1 MEEMMNREALL
12 CFRDQLRYGRAVGV
26 KDAEGFSEILFAV
39 ERLGSFLAKEIGTL
53 NSYLPVL
60 QDLACDS
67 PLARALPKVY
77 PGLHLPFYRLY
88 QLVMQARNDALHQGA
103 YARHLT
109 RHAIELSIVLEDA
122 LMDNPGTVAEF
133 MVRDPL
139 CCSLWQPLRFI
150 RQQML
155 ADDFSFLPVQ
165 IKNGEWL
172 LLSDRELARYLRVK
186 AQLRK
191 DRLAKSLDSALTVDE
206 RNEKI
211 TLSSADTICPTT
223 PVEAVVQQLQ
233 GVPVLV
239 TRDSSQTT
247 DLVGIITA
255 FDLL

>member
-1 MEEMMNREALL
+1 MDREVLL
-12 CFRDQLRYGRAVGV
+12 CFRDQFRFGKAVAV
-26 KDAEGFSEILFAV
+26 KDAEGFSEILFTV
-39 ERLGSFLAKEIGTL
+39 ERLGSFLSKEIGTL

-67 PLARALPKVY
+67 PLARELPKVY

-109 RHAIELSIVLEDA
+109 SRAIELSIVLEDA
-122 LMDNPGTVAEF
+122 LMNNLETVAEF

-139 CCSLWQPLRFI
+139 CCSLWQPLSLI

-155 ADDFSFLPVQ
+155 ANSFSFLPVR
-165 IKNGEWL
+165 IENCEWRM
-172 LLSDRELARYLRVK
+172 LSDQELARYLRVK
-186 AQLRK
+186 AQRRK
-191 DRLAKSLDSALTVDE
+191 ERLAKSLKSALTADVRNDE
-206 RNEKI
+206 I
-211 TLSSADTICPTT
+211 TLLSVDTVCPTAL
-223 PVEAVVQQLQ
+223 VEDVAQKLQ

-239 TRDSSQTT
+239 TRDGGQTT